1 MKEAFTINKVS
12 DAMNSGFLLQ
22 NLIHILWAQDKEG
35 LHKNLQTHPMINSWV
50 ETKNKPEDRF

>member
-1 MKEAFTINKVS
+1 
-12 DAMNSGFLLQ
+12 MNSGFLLQ